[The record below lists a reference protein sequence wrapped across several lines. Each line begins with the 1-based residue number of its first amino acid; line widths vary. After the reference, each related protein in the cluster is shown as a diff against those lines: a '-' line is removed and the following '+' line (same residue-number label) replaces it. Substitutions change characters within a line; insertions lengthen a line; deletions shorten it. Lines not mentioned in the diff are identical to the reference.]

1 MRALEYRG
9 ELGFAT
15 AGYRGF
21 AITKAT
27 VRGAQGKLIS
37 INCVA
42 FFTDYSIKDEVKSF
56 CKDRG
61 GTWAEAPNKFWY
73 VPLQEAK
80 IGAALE
86 IINEFRQEVDSNLY
100 MVCSGYGSEKVAQ
113 SIEKAIAKSRLSL
126 IESAPKSTEPPVEN
140 VQWVSEADEVE
151 GTGEEGHYEGEM
163 HFDCAS
169 FPQLVMLHKALPFDA
184 PTRIKDGFANEY
196 REVFDTQGNKWYA
209 EPIDYQAPS
218 QRDLTKP
225 EHKGYLTLGIW
236 ADLEYS
242 EDQDKFIRK

>member
-42 FFTDYSIKDEVKSF
+42 FFADYSIKDEVKSF
-56 CKDRG
+56 CKERG

-86 IINEFRQEVDSNLY
+86 IINEFRQEVDSDLY

-126 IESAPKSTEPPVEN
+126 IESAPQSTEPPVEN

-163 HFDCAS
+163 HFPNRT
-169 FPQLVMLHKALPFDA
+169 FPQTVWLHKALPFDA
-184 PTRIKDGFANEY
+184 QKRIKSGMGDEY
-196 REVFDTQGNKWYA
+196 REVLDTTGNKWYA
-209 EPIDYQAPS
+209 EPAN
-218 QRDLTKP
+218 DL
-225 EHKGYLTLGIW
+225 KGHQVPVW
-236 ADLEYS
+236 DDLEYS
-242 EDQDKFIRK
+242 DALDKFIKK